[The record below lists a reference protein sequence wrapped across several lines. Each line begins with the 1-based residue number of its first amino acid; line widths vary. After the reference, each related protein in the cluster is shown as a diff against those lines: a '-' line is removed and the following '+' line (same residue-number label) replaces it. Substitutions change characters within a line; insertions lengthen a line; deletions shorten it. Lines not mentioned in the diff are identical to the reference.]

1 MRAVTIKEA
10 KAHLNELV
18 EAACRGEQVVL
29 LRGSEHVAAIVPI
42 SAADLELRMALSDVQ
57 AEKLWALAAS
67 ERSAGKLATFGS
79 SEEVVL
85 HLADSGRRSTTKPKV
100 KAKSRRGAKSR

>member
-18 EAACRGEQVVL
+18 EAAHNGEQVVL

-42 SAADLELRMALSDVQ
+42 TAGDLELNLPLTDAQ
-57 AEKLWALAAS
+57 AEKLWHMVEA
-67 ERSAGKLATFGS
+67 ERRSGKLLTYETPEQALLELG
-79 SEEVVL
+79 
-85 HLADSGRRSTTKPKV
+85 DSVKRTTGRTKTR
-100 KAKSRRGAKSR
+100 KAPTKRAI